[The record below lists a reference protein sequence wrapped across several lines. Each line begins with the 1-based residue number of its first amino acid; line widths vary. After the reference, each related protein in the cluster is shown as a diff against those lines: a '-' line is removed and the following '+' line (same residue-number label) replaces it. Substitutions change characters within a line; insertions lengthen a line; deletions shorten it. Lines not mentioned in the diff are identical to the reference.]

1 MEETGPR
8 FSPIVASTQDII
20 EVAEVMNDL
29 LVTKSGTIC
38 LLIKTTSVNFDLL
51 SDEEQDIKITSFGSL
66 VNSLDFPLQIL
77 IETKKINISK
87 YADYLD
93 TLDTPDLSAGL
104 KRHFTIYKQFIRNLI
119 TNKEILDKKFMIV
132 IPYRGGQAFTK
143 QMTLEQKQKILENA
157 ATFLYPKKY
166 HVIKMLKGMA
176 LDGEQMT
183 TAEIVKYLYSVYNPA
198 ATINLE
204 GVPPIYI

>member
-1 MEETGPR
+1 MDTGPR
-8 FSPIVASTQDII
+8 QSPITSSTQEIL
-20 EVAEVMNDL
+20 EVSEVMNDFL
-29 LVTKSGTIC
+29 ITRNGTIC
-38 LLIKTTSVNFDLL
+38 LIVKTSSVNFDLL
-51 SDEEQDIKITSFGSL
+51 SEEEQDIKIMAFGSM
-66 VNSLDFPLQIL
+66 VNSLDFALQIL

-93 TLDTPDLSAGL
+93 SLDTPDLSIGL
-104 KRHFTIYKQFIRNLI
+104 KRHFAIYKQFIRNLI

-132 IPYRGGQAFTK
+132 IPYRGSTFTK
-143 QMTLEQKQKILENA
+143 DMSLEQKTKILEGA
-157 ATFLYPKKY
+157 ATYLYPKKY

-183 TAEIVKYLYSVYNPA
+183 TAEIVKYLYSVYNPT